1 MSDEEKRTYP
11 SMTLSTSL
19 KAGLGVPPLKMVLV
33 HLHNDHAPEAVK
45 AVPTIIQPEEEIA
58 ENDVAVR
65 VIVRLIE
72 YFKKD

>member
-1 MSDEEKRTYP
+1 
-11 SMTLSTSL
+11 
-19 KAGLGVPPLKMVLV
+19 MVLV

-58 ENDVAVR
+58 EDEVAVR

-72 YFKKD
+72 YFKKE